1 MRVDLYGPNMSPQ
14 AKAATIFVTTSTR
27 MEFVVPELGED
38 ELCTG
43 AHLAATNV
51 SADLELA

>member
-51 SADLELA
+51 SANLELA